1 MIVVDTN
8 VLVYLFVRGQHSAEA
23 MAVQQRDPEWIAP
36 VLWRSEF
43 RNALALSVRQTML
56 PLAVAVSIAREA
68 ELVMRGNEFQV
79 DSEDVLRLADVSR
92 CTAYDC
98 EFVVL
103 AKARGVPIVT
113 TDKQILKAFPS
124 VAVSMREFVD

>member
-23 MAVQQRDPEWIAP
+23 MAVQLRDPEWIAP

-43 RNALALSVRQTML
+43 RNALVLSVRQGML

-68 ELVMRGNEFQV
+68 EFVMRGNEFRV
-79 DSEDVLRLADVSR
+79 DTGDVLRLADLSR

-98 EFVVL
+98 EFVAL
-103 AKARGVPIVT
+103 AQARRVPIVT
-113 TDKQILKAFPS
+113 TDKQILRAFPS
-124 VAVSMREFVD
+124 VAVSMKSFVD